1 MKIRRE
7 KWTLWIM
14 LAVILLAAC
23 SGDDTQSDTYV
34 GDDTQEIRFSAD
46 VRQVKSGTRI
56 TTIDN
61 PAGLQLQDIRID
73 AYVNGTNTSVI
84 SRAMLHYAD
93 ASWKFWGSGVETHY
107 YWPIE
112 GSYIAIEGSYIGPVT
127 SLDFVGYCPFT
138 KPGNL
143 PSEPAYASSAVTFSC
158 DMSNYMTSAAQA
170 SLTEFM
176 YAILPA
182 QTYATQ
188 VAARGRLP
196 LVFQH
201 PFARIKFVNGNPATI
216 MIKKITFKNIY
227 TKGSFSSNSN
237 PKWSG
242 LDSKADFVADI
253 NHANYNLPA
262 AIGDSYIVL
271 PQDFAGDIE
280 VVATWI
286 DWGEDFD
293 HTVTATVP
301 TTWQPG
307 YSYTYT
313 FNIRNRDLIV
323 NLEKYTEQW

>member
-1 MKIRRE
+1 M
-7 KWTLWIM
+7 L
-14 LAVILLAAC
+14 LAVMLLTAC
-23 SGDDTQSDTYV
+23 SGDDTPSNSYV
-34 GDDTQEIRFSAD
+34 GDETQEICFNAD
-46 VRQVKSGTRI
+46 VSQVKSGTRA
-56 TTIDN
+56 TTIDED
-61 PAGLQLQDIRID
+61 GDLQAQDIRID
-73 AYVNGTNTSVI
+73 AYAHGTTTFAI
-84 SRAMLHYAD
+84 SDAKLHYAD
-93 ASWKFWGSGVETHY
+93 ASWKFWGSSAETHY

-112 GSYIAIEGSYIGPVT
+112 GSVINSTTVT
-127 SLDFVGYCPFT
+127 SLDFVGYCPST
-138 KPGNL
+138 QPGYIT
-143 PSEPAYASSAVTFSC
+143 EKGYTSSAVTFSC
-158 DMSNYMTSAAQA
+158 DMGSYMTHTAQ
-170 SLTEFM
+170 SGVTEFM
-176 YAILPA
+176 YALSQD

-188 VAARGRLP
+188 VEAGGRLP
-196 LVFQH
+196 LAFQH

-216 MIKKITFKNIY
+216 MIQTITFKNIY

-253 NHANYNLPA
+253 NQANYNLPA

-271 PQDFAGDIE
+271 PQDFAGSIE

-286 DWGEDFD
+286 DWGENFD

-323 NLEKYTEQW
+323 NLDKYTEQW